1 MPTETEVKIKIDNLD
16 AIKNKILEMRAEL
29 FKKRALQVDI
39 AYDSKNKLKKN
50 GECLRIRDNTI
61 LTYKGPKQKGSKM
74 KIREE
79 IEVMVDNGKY
89 LEEILGKLGY
99 FAVQKKEKY
108 RESYI
113 FHLTQICLDETPMG
127 SFLEIEGSKEGV
139 LDVAKRLG
147 FCEKDFNSQSY
158 GQIWEEYAKKNKI
171 KGEMVFSK

>member
-1 MPTETEVKIKIDNLD
+1 MPTETEVKIKINNLD
-16 AIKNKILEMRAEL
+16 AVKAKVIEMRAEL
-29 FKKRALQVDI
+29 FKKRALQIDY
-39 AYDSKNKLKKN
+39 AYDNKGRLRKN
-50 GECLRIRDNTI
+50 GECLRIRDNAI

-89 LEEILGKLGY
+89 LEQILAKLGY
-99 FAVQKKEKY
+99 FPTQRKEKY

-127 SFLEIEGSKEGV
+127 SFLEIEGSKDGV

-147 FCEKDFNSQSY
+147 FTEKNFNNQSY
-158 GQIWEEYAKKNKI
+158 GTLWEEYAEKHKI
-171 KGEMVFSK
+171 KGDMVFSK